1 MFNTLV
7 ESRATRSRSTKS
19 TMASVILHGLVIA
32 AAVSLTMTTQVDAKP
47 EPDHTPDIVFKVRVD
62 PAPPQVEP
70 TPTAPSH
77 QPPPPKAP
85 WTIVAPRDM
94 PPTLPP
100 IDLSGPPIPPDAM
113 PRLVGDGGV
122 PSPYAPGTKSSFA
135 PGTVVNSDAVERVP
149 SLLGNAR
156 APRYPDALRQSNIAG
171 NVSVR
176 FVVDTLGRAEMDGVT
191 IVETSH
197 PLFAEAVKNALLFY
211 RFSPGEVGG
220 HKVRTMVQIPFTFSL
235 TK

>member
-7 ESRATRSRSTKS
+7 ESRATRTRSTKS
-19 TMASVILHGLVIA
+19 TMMSVVLHGMVIA
-32 AAVSLTMTTQVDAKP
+32 AAVSLTMTTPGGATIKEPKGPDLIYMPIHPKP
-47 EPDHTPDIVFKVRVD
+47 PTI
-62 PAPPQVEP
+62 EP
-70 TPTAPSH
+70 TVTPLQH
-77 QPPPPKAP
+77 QPAAP
-85 WTIVAPRDM
+85 TTQFRTIVVPTIT
-94 PPTLPP
+94 PTTLPP
-100 IDLSGPPIPPDAM
+100 IDFTAPEVPADAF
-113 PRLVGDGGV
+113 RIVAAGGG
-122 PSPYAPGTKSSFA
+122 STPYAPGQGNSIA
-135 PGTVVNSDAVERVP
+135 PGSVVNSDAVERVP

-176 FVVDTLGRAEMDGVT
+176 FVVDTLGRAEMEGVT